1 MNKLN
6 QNDLLKLEDYA
17 QQRSAF
23 RANTMRHKKPRR
35 VALGPNLAL
44 YFEDRLTM
52 QYQIQE
58 MLRVEKIFEPQE
70 IREELDTYNALI
82 PDGNNWKAT
91 CMIEYI
97 DVEERKLRLTQL
109 KGIEDLIWVQVG
121 DQSKVYA
128 IADEDLDRTN
138 DTKTSAVHFLRFE
151 LDQQSQDLVNQGA
164 DISAGVDHPNYTRA
178 VVPLA
183 EETRASL
190 SADLS

>member
-1 MNKLN
+1 LI
-6 QNDLLKLEDYA
+6 L
-17 QQRSAF
+17 
-23 RANTMRHKKPRR
+23 
-35 VALGPNLAL
+35 
-44 YFEDRLTM
+44 
-52 QYQIQE
+52 
-58 MLRVEKIFEPQE
+58 EKIFEPQE